1 MWSKKII
8 IIPFILL
15 ILTGCSVVPN
25 DNPILFSGTRDYEM
39 KIIKSEVNI
48 NDLDFSAEKNLTTQ
62 DLLDKSQV
70 NYVMNGNGKLK
81 ELDGVIAT
89 ASREWKVYV
98 DNIEADLNSTVC
110 DNCEVE
116 WRYENKV
123 ISN

>member
-98 DNIEADLNSTVC
+98 DNIEADLNSAVC
-110 DNCEVE
+110 DDCEVE